1 MNEPPA
7 SLTSW
12 LDQLPASLRNAV
24 RLRVEGER
32 VGLPGPALAP
42 YLVGLLV
49 LLGMLGTFLGMVVTL
64 RGTGMA
70 LESATDLGAI
80 RASLAAP
87 VKGLGFAFGTS
98 IAGGAT
104 SAMLG
109 LLAALCRRERVQAAQ
124 LLDTKIAT
132 TLRVYSQSY
141 QREESFKLLQ
151 RQAEVMQRQAEAM
164 PTLVDRLQAMMQGM
178 EQQTRSLNERQL
190 ASQDA
195 FQGKAEAAYAR
206 LAAVM
211 EQSMKEGVAESA
223 RSAGVAL
230 QPVVQA
236 TMESLSRETA
246 SLQDTVA
253 QAVQQQLSSLTSG
266 FQASTSNVADIWNQ
280 ALAGQ
285 QRASETLAQDLRA
298 SLDRFAETFE
308 QRSAALLDGVS
319 ARLEASSG
327 NMSDAWTAALSR
339 QEHVS
344 EKLAGDNLQAL
355 TAAAAS
361 FEKHSASLLRTLND
375 SHSLLQSELASR
387 DQQRLAAW
395 TETLG
400 AMGATLRQEWELAGT
415 QAATRQQAISDTL
428 AQTVRDINAQAAAQA
443 SVLEAVSA
451 RMEAAATNVSD
462 RWNTALD
469 RQSEVADKLAA
480 NNQQALTTAAAA
492 FEQHSASLLRTLDQ
506 SHADLQA
513 ALASKDETRLAAWT
527 ESLAAT
533 AATLRAE
540 WEQAGAQAA
549 TRQDAISAA
558 LAGTARDIGAQ
569 AEAQAQLLQSV
580 STRLESAAHSV
591 SDRWNTAL
599 ERQSEVAEKLAADNQ
614 HALTTAAAAFEQHS
628 ASLLQKLDQSH
639 ADLQTALAA
648 KDHERLAAW
657 TGTLTAMAATLGQE
671 WKAAGDHTVARQ
683 QEISDALALTALD
696 VTSQTEAQAR
706 LLQSV
711 SARLETAAGS
721 VTQAWTEAQ
730 ARQEQVGAKL
740 AADNQQALTT
750 AAATFEQHSA
760 SLLQKLDQSHA
771 DLQTALAAK
780 DHERLAAWTGTLTAM
795 AATLG
800 QEWKAA
806 GDHTVAR
813 QQEISDALALTALDV
828 TSQTEA
834 QARLLQ
840 SVSARLE
847 TAAGSVTQAWTEAQ
861 ARQEQVGAK
870 LAADNQQAL
879 TTAAATFEQH
889 SASLLQKLDQSHAE
903 LQAVLASKDEARL
916 AAWTGKLAALADA
929 LGQEWELAGA
939 QAATRQQEL
948 TQALERTTQTIT
960 AQAEAQASVLETA
973 STRLET
979 AASQVTQAWTDA
991 QTRQEHVNQQL
1002 ADGNQQAL
1010 EAAAATFEQ
1019 HSASLLHTLDQSH
1032 ADLQAALAAKD
1043 EARLAAWTGK
1053 LAAVADTLAQTAND
1067 ITAQTQAHASETIAE
1082 IGRLV
1087 QAASEAPKAAADVIG
1102 ELRQKLS
1109 DSMVRDN
1116 DMLQERNRL
1125 LETLDTLLN
1134 AVNHTAAE
1142 QRTAV
1147 DALVASSAELLE
1159 RVGTQF
1165 TDRVEAETGKLTDV
1179 AAAVTT
1185 SAVEVASLGESFG
1198 TAVQLFGESNDKLV
1212 AHLQRIE
1219 AALDKSIARG
1229 DEQLSYYVAQARE
1242 VVDLSL
1248 MSQKQIIENLQ
1259 QLATQRATAGE
1270 QIA

>member
-1 MNEPPA
+1 MSKYLINFVVFLAGLAVVGWIGAGYAGTNPLALAVTLLIGVCYLAGTLELLRYQQATASLTRSANGLSEAPA
-7 SLTSW
+7 SLGSW
-12 LDQLPASLRNAV
+12 LEQLHPSLRNAA

-32 VGLPGPALAP
+32 VGLPGPALTP

-98 IAGGAT
+98 IAGVAT

-109 LLAALCRRERVQAAQ
+109 LLAALCRRDRVQAAQ

-151 RQAEVMQRQAEAM
+151 RQAEVMQRQADAM
-164 PTLVDRLQAMMQGM
+164 PTLVDRLQAMMQSM
-178 EQQTRSLNERQL
+178 EKQTQSMNDRQL
-190 ASQDA
+190 ASQDV

-206 LAAVM
+206 LASVM
-211 EQSMKEGVAESA
+211 EQSMKEGVTESA

-246 SLQDTVA
+246 SLQDTVT
-253 QAVQQQLSSLTSG
+253 QAVQQQLASLTSG
-266 FQASTSNVADIWNQ
+266 FQASTANVADIWNQ

-298 SLDRFAETFE
+298 SLDRFAQTFE
-308 QRSAALLDGVS
+308 QRSSALLDGVS

-327 NMSDAWTAALSR
+327 DMSDAWASALSR
-339 QEHVS
+339 QERVS

-361 FEKHSASLLRTLND
+361 FEQHSASLLRTLNQ

-400 AMGATLRQEWELAGT
+400 AMGATLRQEWQQSGA
-415 QAATRQQAISDTL
+415 QAADRQQAISDTL
-428 AQTVRDINAQAAAQA
+428 AQTVRDINAQAATQA
-443 SVLEAVSA
+443 SLLEGVAA
-451 RMEAAATNVSD
+451 RMEAAANNVSNRWD
-462 RWNTALD
+462 AALARQEQVGEKLATDNQQALTAAAAAFEQHSASLLRTLDQSHADLQAALAAKDHERLAAWTDSLARTARDVTSQTEAQALLLESVSTRLETAATRVSDQWNTALA
-469 RQSEVADKLAA
+469 RQEQVGEKLAA
-480 NNQQALTTAAAA
+480 DNQHALTTAAAA

-513 ALASKDETRLAAWT
+513 ALAAKDEARLT
-527 ESLAAT
+527 
-533 AATLRAE
+533 
-540 WEQAGAQAA
+540 
-549 TRQDAISAA
+549 
-558 LAGTARDIGAQ
+558 
-569 AEAQAQLLQSV
+569 
-580 STRLESAAHSV
+580 
-591 SDRWNTAL
+591 
-599 ERQSEVAEKLAADNQ
+599 
-614 HALTTAAAAFEQHS
+614 
-628 ASLLQKLDQSH
+628 
-639 ADLQTALAA
+639 
-648 KDHERLAAW
+648 AW
-657 TGTLTAMAATLGQE
+657 TGTLATMAAALGQE
-671 WKAAGDHTVARQ
+671 WKAAGDHTITRQ
-683 QEISDALALTALD
+683 QEISDTLALTAQD
-696 VTSQTEAQAR
+696 AADRNEAQTR
-706 LLQSV
+706 LLESV
-711 SARLETAAGS
+711 
-721 VTQAWTEAQ
+721 
-730 ARQEQVGAKL
+730 
-740 AADNQQALTT
+740 
-750 AAATFEQHSA
+750 
-760 SLLQKLDQSHA
+760 
-771 DLQTALAAK
+771 
-780 DHERLAAWTGTLTAM
+780 
-795 AATLG
+795 
-800 QEWKAA
+800 
-806 GDHTVAR
+806 
-813 QQEISDALALTALDV
+813 
-828 TSQTEA
+828 
-834 QARLLQ
+834 
-840 SVSARLE
+840 
-847 TAAGSVTQAWTEAQ
+847 
-861 ARQEQVGAK
+861 
-870 LAADNQQAL
+870 
-879 TTAAATFEQH
+879 
-889 SASLLQKLDQSHAE
+889 
-903 LQAVLASKDEARL
+903 
-916 AAWTGKLAALADA
+916 
-929 LGQEWELAGA
+929 
-939 QAATRQQEL
+939 
-948 TQALERTTQTIT
+948 
-960 AQAEAQASVLETA
+960 

-979 AASQVTQAWTDA
+979 TARAVTQAWTDA
-991 QTRQEHVNQQL
+991 QTRQEQVGEKLAADNQHALSTAAAAFGEHSAALLRTLDQSHTDLQAAL
-1002 ADGNQQAL
+1002 AAKDEERLSAWTAKLAAMADALGQEWELAGVQAADRQQAL
-1010 EAAAATFEQ
+1010 SNTLTQATRDITAQTEAQAGLLQDVSTRLETAASHVTQAWTDAQARQENVGEQLAAANRQALETAAATFEQ
-1019 HSASLLHTLDQSH
+1019 HSTSLLRTLDQSH
-1032 ADLQAALAAKD
+1032 ADLQAALASND

-1053 LAAVADTLAQTAND
+1053 LAGMADALRQEWQQAGAATADQQQQICATLAQTAHD
-1067 ITAQTQAHASETIAE
+1067 ITSQTQAHASDTIAE

-1087 QAASEAPKAAADVIG
+1087 QAASEAPKAAAEVIG

-1125 LETLDTLLN
+1125 LDTLDTLLT

-1165 TDRVEAETGKLTDV
+1165 TDRVEAETGKLADV
-1179 AAAVTT
+1179 AAHVTS

-1198 TAVQLFGESNDKLV
+1198 TAVQQFGESNDKLV

-1259 QLATQRATAGE
+1259 QLAIQRATAGAE
-1270 QIA
+1270 AA